1 MIAVLCSLCLWL
13 PAFSVAM
20 AGIAS
25 EDSRGP
31 AKNVTW
37 VPCTMGLPADVLRCS
52 NGVLPLIM
60 CTAINVPINYSAP
73 AGESIAL
80 HALRIQSSAEASE
93 RRGAVWVLAG
103 GPGKVFHSDPA
114 LPLFIQGVF

>member
-1 MIAVLCSLCLWL
+1 MIAVLCSLWFWL

-25 EDSRGP
+25 EDP

-37 VPCTMGLPADVLRCS
+37 VPCTMGIPADVLRCS

-80 HALRIQSSAEASE
+80 HALRIQSSAEVSE
-93 RRGAVWVLAG
+93 RRTFGTISMD
-103 GPGKVFHSDPA
+103 HRR
-114 LPLFIQGVF
+114 LPCRLHHHPP